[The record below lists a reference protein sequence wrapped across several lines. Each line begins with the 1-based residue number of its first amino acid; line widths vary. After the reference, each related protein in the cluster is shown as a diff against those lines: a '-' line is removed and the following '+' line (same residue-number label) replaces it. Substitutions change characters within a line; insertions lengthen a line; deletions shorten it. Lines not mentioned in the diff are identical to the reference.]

1 MGDNLELV
9 GLILGGVLCGGVAL
23 QLLLFIA
30 SSFRRTLG
38 EGKARRLEIR
48 LIEEEIDAARRKRA
62 AAVEAEK
69 AWEGFRKFEVAR
81 KVKEAPGVS
90 SIYLVPHD
98 KRPLP
103 SFHPGQYLTFQLS
116 IPGKDKPVIRCYS
129 LSDSPGQDY
138 YRCTIKKVAP
148 PPDKPELPSGLSS
161 TFFNEVVQEGDILDV
176 KAPHGHF
183 YMDMAKESPAVLIGG
198 GIGITPVLSMLNTI
212 TRTGSKRE
220 TWFFLGLRDGA
231 EMMFREHIEQVA
243 AEHDNIKLQ
252 FCYSKPRK
260 EDKQGKDYHHHSRV
274 SVELFKKV
282 LPSNNY
288 DYYMCGPGPMMSS
301 IVEDLEKWGVPTANI
316 HYEAFGPASVKKV
329 AAPAV
334 EASPAAAAAAACEV
348 TFAKASK
355 TLGWTPASGSLLEL
369 AEANGIRIDSGC
381 RAGNCGTCT
390 TAIKSGKIK
399 YPKDT
404 GVQPEAGSCLVCIGM
419 PDGPLVLDA

>member
-1 MGDNLELV
+1 
-9 GLILGGVLCGGVAL
+9 
-23 QLLLFIA
+23 
-30 SSFRRTLG
+30 
-38 EGKARRLEIR
+38 
-48 LIEEEIDAARRKRA
+48 
-62 AAVEAEK
+62 
-69 AWEGFRKFEVAR
+69 
-81 KVKEAPGVS
+81 
-90 SIYLVPHD
+90 
-98 KRPLP
+98 
-103 SFHPGQYLTFQLS
+103 
-116 IPGKDKPVIRCYS
+116 
-129 LSDSPGQDY
+129 
-138 YRCTIKKVAP
+138 
-148 PPDKPELPSGLSS
+148 
-161 TFFNEVVQEGDILDV
+161 
-176 KAPHGHF
+176 
-183 YMDMAKESPAVLIGG
+183 
-198 GIGITPVLSMLNTI
+198 
-212 TRTGSKRE
+212 
-220 TWFFLGLRDGA
+220 
-231 EMMFREHIEQVA
+231 
-243 AEHDNIKLQ
+243 
-252 FCYSKPRK
+252 
-260 EDKQGKDYHHHSRV
+260 
-274 SVELFKKV
+274 V

-334 EASPAAAAAAACEV
+334 EANPAAAAAAACEV